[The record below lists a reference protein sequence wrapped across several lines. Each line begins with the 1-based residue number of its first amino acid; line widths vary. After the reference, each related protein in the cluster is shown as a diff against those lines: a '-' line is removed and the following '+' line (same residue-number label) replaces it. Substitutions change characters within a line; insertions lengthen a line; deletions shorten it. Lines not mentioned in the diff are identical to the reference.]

1 MKEHFRA
8 TLKVNGMQVETN
20 PFVEEFLARITVGA
34 VSSLKDV
41 RDIESLYVH
50 HKKDNI
56 EITVNGK
63 DIPITPFPNDM
74 ISNTLVGLV
83 STLRGIDDIDSME
96 ISVEIG

>member
-8 TLKVNGMQVETN
+8 TLKVNGMQVEIN
-20 PFVEEFLARITVGA
+20 PFVEEFLARTTVAA
-34 VSSLKDV
+34 VSSLKEV
-41 RDIESLYVH
+41 RDIENLYIH

-56 EITVNGK
+56 EITANGK

-83 STLRGIDDIDSME
+83 STLKGVDDIDSME